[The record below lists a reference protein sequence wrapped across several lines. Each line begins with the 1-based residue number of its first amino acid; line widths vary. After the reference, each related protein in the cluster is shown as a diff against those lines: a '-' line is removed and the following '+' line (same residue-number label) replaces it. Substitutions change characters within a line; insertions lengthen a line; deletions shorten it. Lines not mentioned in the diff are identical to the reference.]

1 MAPTGFIPRHGGYKR
16 LLSYQ
21 KALVV
26 WQGTVHFV
34 KRWVPRGSRTCDQM
48 EQAARSGKQN
58 IVEGSMASATS
69 KEMDPEQPDPTLGAG
84 LPGRRRPARTD
95 DPGTSGGQKGD
106 LGGRSH
112 GPWAVR

>member
-1 MAPTGFIPRHGGYKR
+1 MAPTGFIPRHGGYR
-16 LLSYQ
+16 HLLSYQ

-69 KEMDPEQPDPTLGAG
+69 KDPAG
-84 LPGRRRPARTD
+84 TWRNGVAGRPPQRA
-95 DPGTSGGQKGD
+95 
-106 LGGRSH
+106 
-112 GPWAVR
+112 AAA